1 MVQYNKKII
10 NNNTLKIIREHKPLF
25 WDAPPEKIILVGG
38 SSSWI
43 TKKGYFINVPQWL
56 EIIIIIATMYV
67 LQFTV
72 DNFFRWKLNGIVF
85 PIVFGYIGITTY
97 NLLYKHA
104 SAIGFTLVGES
115 ETAEKE
121 SSNIGKELTIVL
133 RNILASTGGNPY
145 ALYSMN
151 WQKLLGALM
160 IQFMPKMPQIPYPG
174 FNNQP
179 LRGVREGI
187 QYLIIPYKFNQDD
200 YRLKINFPKLEIP
213 FIDPLA
219 GICCVWEQI
228 KKLLKLVEKAFDKV
242 KEIVEKAF
250 EVLKKAVYA
259 FKKYVIDP
267 MIKGILAIVGTLAMV
282 PVALIYVFIGFLEFM
297 LVFGNSSKIRGF
309 KNELHD
315 TIDKI
320 EGFRDDTYSG
330 DVYSGGAKPITNYT
344 GEHIN
349 DIVYNIKL
357 LNQEEKYVKKHNKI
371 ILKLS
376 IYKIYK
382 IQKARKAGLIRF
394 VNKYKEIK
402 FKNYMKREMKK
413 NKTRKKVPP
422 INETVNRKCGET
434 YLSTGELYTL
444 DKKYLYGGH
453 DLIELSKEYEYI
465 KQISKNIDKDG
476 KIKNSKYI
484 QTGGNPID
492 DFKKALNFFKKIG
505 RAIADIPKNVNI
517 ICKVVRLILNG
528 IKVITDAI
536 GKVQAKIRSKLP
548 RFLTILTD
556 LITYVSDVLNW
567 FVDTII
573 GKAVGIIQAAVDLL
587 DKIGGQLPSAIS
599 VVIFNPMK
607 VMLYAIIIML
617 KLPFIQFF
625 LGIVDILLNIPK
637 FFKKISD
644 SLMYI
649 CKVVE
654 KILRAFL
661 APIYEAARI
670 AKKAAEAAK
679 WVYEQAQK
687 ALSWVSSFGGGT
699 LGGVQKLLYK
709 NKYELNIMIKK
720 RDELYKFKV
729 IDYSL
734 LDKLNKLINEKEKR
748 IKKLNKLLLKYDKL
762 KQKKLTYKTKKI

>member
-10 NNNTLKIIREHKPLF
+10 NNNTLRTIRKEKPLF
-25 WDAPPEKIILVGG
+25 WDTPSEKIILVGG
-38 SSSWI
+38 SSSYV
-43 TKKGYFINVPQWL
+43 TGGGYFINVPFWL
-56 EIIIIIATMYV
+56 EIIIIIAIMYV

-115 ETAEKE
+115 ATAEKE

-179 LRGVREGI
+179 LKGVREGI

-267 MIKGILAIVGTLAMV
+267 MIKGILATVGTLAMV

-371 ILKLS
+371 VLKLS

-422 INETVNRKCGET
+422 INEIANRKCGET
-434 YLSTGELYTL
+434 YLPTGELYTL

-453 DLIELSKEYEYI
+453 DLIELRKEYEYI

-476 KIKNSKYI
+476 KIKNSKHI

-492 DFKKALNFFKKIG
+492 DFKKALAFFEKIG
-505 RAIADIPKNVNI
+505 RAISDIPKNVNI

-528 IKVITDAI
+528 IKIITDAI
-536 GKVQAKIRSKLP
+536 GKVQEKIRSKLP

-599 VVIFNPMK
+599 IVIFNPMK
-607 VMLYAIIIML
+607 IMLYAIIAML

>member
-10 NNNTLKIIREHKPLF
+10 NNNTLKIIRENKPLF
-25 WDAPPEKIILVGG
+25 WDSPPEKIILVGG
-38 SSSWI
+38 SGSWI

-179 LRGVREGI
+179 LKGVREGI

-242 KEIVEKAF
+242 KQIVEKAF
-250 EVLKKAVYA
+250 NAIKKAVQA
-259 FKKYVIDP
+259 FKEYVIDP
-267 MIKGILAIVGTLAMV
+267 MIQGILAIVGTLAMI
-282 PVALIYVFIGFLEFM
+282 PVALIYIFIGFLEFM

-309 KNELHD
+309 KNDLHD

-320 EGFRDDTYSG
+320 EGFRDDAYSG
-330 DVYSGGAKPITNYT
+330 DIYSGGAKPITNYT

-371 ILKLS
+371 VLKLS

-382 IQKARKAGLIRF
+382 IQKTYKGGLIRF
-394 VNKYKEIK
+394 VNKTKETK
-402 FKNYMKREMKK
+402 FKNHMKYKMKK
-413 NKTRKKVPP
+413 NKTKKRVIP
-422 INETVNRKCGET
+422 INESSKRKIGET
-434 YLSTGELYTL
+434 YLPTGELYTL

-453 DLIELSKEYEYI
+453 DLIELKKQYERIKEI
-465 KQISKNIDKDG
+465 PKNIDKDG
-476 KIKNSKYI
+476 KFKNSKYI
-484 QTGGNPID
+484 QKGGGLWD
-492 DFKKALNFFKKIG
+492 VMQDALNFFKKVG
-505 RAIADIPKNVNI
+505 RAIADIPKNINI
-517 ICKVVRLILNG
+517 ICRVVRLILNG
-528 IKVITDAI
+528 IKVITNAI
-536 GKVQAKIRSKLP
+536 GKIQEKIRSKLP
-548 RFLTILTD
+548 RFLTIISD

-573 GKAVGIIQAAVDLL
+573 GKAVNIIQAAVDLL

-599 VVIFNPMK
+599 VIIFNPMK
-607 VMLYAIIIML
+607 IMLYSIIVML

-637 FFKKISD
+637 FFKKIED

-649 CKVVE
+649 CKVIE
-654 KILRAFL
+654 KILRAFID
-661 APIYEAARI
+661 PIYKTAKI
-670 AKKAAEAAK
+670 AYDVAKAAYDAMMA
-679 WVYEQAQK
+679 VIN
-687 ALSWVSSFGGGT
+687 ALSSWGGGKNN
-699 LGGVQKLLYK
+699 GIQRLLYK

-720 RDELYKFKV
+720 RDELYKSKV
-729 IDYSL
+729 VDYVL
-734 LDKLNKLINEKEKR
+734 LDKLNKLIKEKEKR
-748 IKKLNKLLLKYDKL
+748 IKKLHKLLLKYDKL
-762 KQKKLTYKTKKI
+762 KQKKLTYKTKKE